1 MKNWIAEGILN
12 LGEWLLKKGND
23 LRELEYN
30 NFCDANPDCLCDDPF
45 CIEMR
50 TEMF

>member
-50 TEMF
+50 TEL